1 MWRGG
6 HCDKIIATGQLALE
20 PGILVTLLT
29 RTSIEIFGFSSD
41 LTSAHILSVNV
52 EAIEAMTPSSM
63 SLQISQIG
71 GRCLNM
77 LSAILA

>member
-6 HCDKIIATGQLALE
+6 HCDKIIATGQLVLE
-20 PGILVTLLT
+20 PRIRVNLLT
-29 RTSIEIFGFSSD
+29 KTSIEIFGFSGD
-41 LTSAHILSVNV
+41 LTVAHILEVNV
-52 EAIEAMTPSSM
+52 AAIEAMTPSSM